1 MTCEC
6 CDYEEVNVG
15 WYQCVNDDCDPV
27 GAVLVDVFD
36 YGEIVLPAN
45 MPFSQ
50 RAKMLPPPRVDYVM
64 FADSAPDINVP
75 HLLAQGISPE
85 KICIT
90 RMGEADA
97 VWHFVANDGED
108 SQ

>member
-6 CDYEEVNVG
+6 CDYDEVNFGSYKCAECGNIVH
-15 WYQCVNDDCDPV
+15 
-27 GAVLVDVFD
+27 VDIST
-36 YGEIVLPAN
+36 YGEIVFPEG

-97 VWHFVANDGED
+97 VWYFVANDGED